1 MVKIILPMVVAA
13 VIAFAGG
20 VWTHHIIEKSRM
32 GHVSEASTSHSDFNL
47 LGTPAGVARTV
58 FLIFVPFAAGYFLS
72 YFFRTINALICGT
85 LIAEFRLGAHEIGLL
100 TSVYF
105 LSAIIQLP
113 LGVMV
118 DRYGPRRVQSAL
130 LLVAAAG
137 AALFAAGGGL
147 WTLVLGRTLLGI
159 GAGSALISG
168 FKAIVLWFPRERL
181 ALVNGCFVMLGAC
194 GAITATV
201 PAQTL
206 LASIGWR
213 GLFELLAVI
222 TALCGIVTFVVV
234 PEPSVVVPRWGSMNL
249 RAVFSDHRFWRL
261 APLSTMCISTA
272 WALQGLWATPWLQD
286 VEGLGASAIVSHLF
300 VMAVALSAGSLLLGI
315 CANVM
320 RHRGMQARDV
330 LASATLLFV
339 TVEIAL
345 VTGVPV
351 SSFALWSIIA
361 SLGGASVLTYAILAD
376 YFPPAVI
383 GQANAALSTC
393 HIAGAF
399 ALQYG
404 FGFVVDRWAG
414 VGGHYP
420 PVAYRTAF
428 VLVIVL
434 QIAALAWFALP
445 DKATIRRLL
454 LSRGQARPVTAMTG
468 EIGKQV
474 TP

>member
-1 MVKIILPMVVAA
+1 
-13 VIAFAGG
+13 
-20 VWTHHIIEKSRM
+20 
-32 GHVSEASTSHSDFNL
+32 
-47 LGTPAGVARTV
+47 
-58 FLIFVPFAAGYFLS
+58 
-72 YFFRTINALICGT
+72 
-85 LIAEFRLGAHEIGLL
+85 
-100 TSVYF
+100 
-105 LSAIIQLP
+105 
-113 LGVMV
+113 
-118 DRYGPRRVQSAL
+118 
-130 LLVAAAG
+130 
-137 AALFAAGGGL
+137 
-147 WTLVLGRTLLGI
+147 
-159 GAGSALISG
+159 
-168 FKAIVLWFPRERL
+168 
-181 ALVNGCFVMLGAC
+181 
-194 GAITATV
+194 
-201 PAQTL
+201 
-206 LASIGWR
+206 
-213 GLFELLAVI
+213 
-222 TALCGIVTFVVV
+222 
-234 PEPSVVVPRWGSMNL
+234 
-249 RAVFSDHRFWRL
+249 
-261 APLSTMCISTA
+261 
-272 WALQGLWATPWLQD
+272 
-286 VEGLGASAIVSHLF
+286 
-300 VMAVALSAGSLLLGI
+300 
-315 CANVM
+315 
-320 RHRGMQARDV
+320 

-420 PVAYRTAF
+420 PVTYRTAF

>member
-1 MVKIILPMVVAA
+1 M
-13 VIAFAGG
+13 
-20 VWTHHIIEKSRM
+20 
-32 GHVSEASTSHSDFNL
+32 
-47 LGTPAGVARTV
+47 
-58 FLIFVPFAAGYFLS
+58 
-72 YFFRTINALICGT
+72 
-85 LIAEFRLGAHEIGLL
+85 
-100 TSVYF
+100 
-105 LSAIIQLP
+105 
-113 LGVMV
+113 
-118 DRYGPRRVQSAL
+118 
-130 LLVAAAG
+130 
-137 AALFAAGGGL
+137 
-147 WTLVLGRTLLGI
+147 
-159 GAGSALISG
+159 
-168 FKAIVLWFPRERL
+168 
-181 ALVNGCFVMLGAC
+181 
-194 GAITATV
+194 
-201 PAQTL
+201 
-206 LASIGWR
+206 
-213 GLFELLAVI
+213 I

-234 PEPSVVVPRWGSMNL
+234 PEPTSAVVPRSGAMNL
-249 RAVFSDHRFWRL
+249 GAVFSDRRFWRL

-320 RHRGMQARDV
+320 RRRGMQARDV
-330 LASATLLFV
+330 LASATVLFV
-339 TVEIAL
+339 AVEIAL
-345 VTGVPV
+345 VSGVPV

-376 YFPPAVI
+376 YFPPALI

-420 PVAYRTAF
+420 PIAYRTAF

-445 DKATIRRLL
+445 DKATFRRLF